1 MSGLFM
7 VLCYNY
13 PLITQDRFLWCNQQQ
28 KRSEGWHRTI
38 KMTCVACRMEFHASK
53 VLICWF
59 KGGSA
64 QYVVCI
70 CLYTSLHQFTR
81 FYKYI
86 LYLSCTCSS
95 CNYSLHLAPLGRHVQ
110 IVDLFWIP
118 SPVEQEHP
126 APAEGKHSENPPW
139 VSGYLAPNE
148 RPQQH
153 PHRVAVQNPRSLSSV
168 CSTYRHHDIFMLQH
182 APQIPK
188 H

>member
-1 MSGLFM
+1 MQPTAQAIGRLAQAHQDDMCCMSNGIPRKQSVDL
-7 VLCYNY
+7 
-13 PLITQDRFLWCNQQQ
+13 LIQGRF
-28 KRSEGWHRTI
+28 RP
-38 KMTCVACRMEFHASK
+38 
-53 VLICWF
+53 IC
-59 KGGSA
+59 
-64 QYVVCI
+64 
-70 CLYTSLHQFTR
+70 CLYMFVYQFTSI
-81 FYKYI
+81 YKILQVKYI
-86 LYLSCTCSS
+86 MYLSCTCSS

-110 IVDLFWIP
+110 IVALFWITI
-118 SPVEQEHP
+118 PVEQEHP